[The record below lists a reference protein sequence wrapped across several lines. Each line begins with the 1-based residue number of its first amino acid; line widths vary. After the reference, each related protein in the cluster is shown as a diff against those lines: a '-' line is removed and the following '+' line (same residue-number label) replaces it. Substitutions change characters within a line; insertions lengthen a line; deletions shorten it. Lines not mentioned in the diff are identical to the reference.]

1 MTTPGPTLEERVTIL
16 ETRFDTILPT
26 LATKEDIAR
35 LEGKIDAMDEGLGGR
50 IDASNER
57 LEGKIDAIHE
67 GLGGRIDASNE
78 RLGGEI
84 RAIDER
90 LEGKIDAMGYRLL
103 IRFTGVMAALV
114 AIAVAAARFL

>member
-35 LEGKIDAMDEGLGGR
+35 LEGKMGAM
-50 IDASNER
+50 NER
-57 LEGKIDAIHE
+57 LEGKIG
-67 GLGGRIDASNE
+67 GLD
-78 RLGGEI
+78 
-84 RAIDER
+84 
-90 LEGKIDAMGYRLL
+90 GKIDAMANRLL
-103 IRFTGVMAALV
+103 IRLTGVMAALL

>member
-35 LEGKIDAMDEGLGGR
+35 LEGKIDAMDERLGGR
-50 IDASNER
+50 IDASNQR

-67 GLGGRIDASNE
+67 GLGGRIDASN
-78 RLGGEI
+78 
-84 RAIDER
+84 ER

>member
-35 LEGKIDAMDEGLGGR
+35 LEGKIDAMDERLGGR

>member
-35 LEGKIDAMDEGLGGR
+35 LEGKIDAMDARLGGR
-50 IDASNER
+50 IDATNR
-57 LEGKIDAIHE
+57 
-67 GLGGRIDASNE
+67 
-78 RLGGEI
+78 
-84 RAIDER
+84 R

-103 IRFTGVMAALV
+103 IGFSGVMAALL
-114 AIAVAAARFL
+114 AIAVAATRFL

>member
-35 LEGKIDAMDEGLGGR
+35 LEGKMGAMEERLEGKMDAM
-50 IDASNER
+50 NER
-57 LEGKIDAIHE
+57 LEGKIE
-67 GLGGRIDASNE
+67 GLD
-78 RLGGEI
+78 
-84 RAIDER
+84 
-90 LEGKIDAMGYRLL
+90 GKIDAMGNRLL
-103 IRFTGVMAALV
+103 IRLTGVMAALL

>member
-35 LEGKIDAMDEGLGGR
+35 LEGKMDSMNERLEGKM
-50 IDASNER
+50 DSMNER
-57 LEGKIDAIHE
+57 LEGKIE
-67 GLGGRIDASNE
+67 GLD
-78 RLGGEI
+78 
-84 RAIDER
+84 
-90 LEGKIDAMGYRLL
+90 GKIDAMGNRLL
-103 IRFTGVMAALV
+103 IRLTGVMAALL